1 MFPQRKTQIILALI
15 VASVFLFQSCTTFFS
30 GSSGKSQKIPVTSDP
45 QGAKIYVDGEEIGIT
60 PLNLE
65 LKRKK
70 SHVVRIEKE
79 GYNPLEI
86 GLVRKTSASLA
97 ISIFGNAFWGFI
109 GFWLGAIGGYYGAE
123 LLGLDP
129 EGGVQEFVIGGV
141 VGAILGWESAVL
153 MDFRSGANYSLSPKE
168 LNVKLTRIQGKPQTK
183 IVVIDTDQFQNIKWI
198 RIRCTDNDEE
208 KFFHLN

>member
-1 MFPQRKTQIILALI
+1 MFPQSKTQIILALI

-86 GLVRKTSASLA
+86 GLVQKTSASLA
-97 ISIFGNAFWGFI
+97 ISVFGNAFWGFI

-129 EGGVQEFVIGGV
+129 EEGVQEFVIGGV

-168 LNVKLTRIQGKPQTK
+168 LNVKLTRVQGKPQTK
-183 IVVIDTDQFQNIKWI
+183 IVVIDTEQFQNIKWI
-198 RIRCTDNDEE
+198 RIRCTDTDEE
-208 KFFHLN
+208 RFFRLN